1 MKKYFMRWVAV
12 VPLFL
17 LMPASAGGQE
27 PDAIETLFWESVEC
41 KSRRQVQ
48 VYLEVYPTGR
58 YVAEAW
64 ACLEQQL
71 GLDRAARVL
80 VQQGLAAVGYE
91 PGPADGLF
99 GGGTTRTRQAI
110 RAWQAAKGMAETGY
124 LTREQADALI
134 ALGQEVEEAR
144 RAAQAAAAREAQEE
158 AARQRRAADE
168 ARAAQRQR
176 PGPERVLAQ
185 IDAQMV
191 RVPGGTFT
199 MGYTREQTDCYDA
212 EKPVHSVQVGSFE
225 ISRYEV
231 TQEVWAAVMSENP
244 SHFKNC
250 PQCPVE
256 QVSWDDVQEFL
267 QKLNT
272 RGGRYRLLSEAE
284 WEYAARGGPQS
295 REYEYV
301 GSDNPDA
308 VAWYEDN
315 SGKRIHPVGKK
326 QANELGLYDLSG
338 NVTEW
343 VQDCWNENYRGAPS
357 NGQAWEQGD
366 CSLRVLRGGSWDFG
380 PSFLRPARRFW
391 FTAVNRYVSIGFR
404 IARSLP

>member
-1 MKKYFMRWVAV
+1 M
-12 VPLFL
+12 PLFL
-17 LMPASAGGQE
+17 LMPASVGGQTDQE
-27 PDAIETLFWESVEC
+27 IETLFWESVEC
-41 KSRRQVQ
+41 KSRGQVQ

-58 YVAEAW
+58 YLAEAW
-64 ACLEQQL
+64 ACLEGQL
-71 GLDRAARVL
+71 GLERAARRL

-124 LTREQADALI
+124 LTREQADALM
-134 ALGQEVEEAR
+134 ALGQEVAEAR
-144 RAAQAAAAREAQEE
+144 RAAQAAAEREAQEE

-176 PGPERVLAQ
+176 SGPERMLAQ

-199 MGYTREQTDCYDA
+199 MGCTREQTDCYDA
-212 EKPVHSVQVGSFE
+212 EKPVHSVRIGSFE
-225 ISRYEV
+225 ISKYEV
-231 TQEVWAAVMSENP
+231 TQEVWAAVMGENP
-244 SHFKNC
+244 SHFTNC

-267 QKLNT
+267 RTLNT
-272 RGGRYRLLSEAE
+272 RGGRYRLPSEAE
-284 WEYAARGGPQS
+284 WEYAARGRPQS
-295 REYEYV
+295 RGYEYV

-357 NGQAWEQGD
+357 DGQAWEQGD
-366 CSLRVLRGGSWDFG
+366 CSRRVLRGGSWDFG

-391 FTAVNRYVSIGFR
+391 LTAVNRYVSIGFR

>member
-1 MKKYFMRWVAV
+1 M
-12 VPLFL
+12 PLFL
-17 LMPASAGGQE
+17 LMPASVGGQTDHE
-27 PDAIETLFWESVEC
+27 IETLFWESVEC

-71 GLDRAARVL
+71 GLDRAARRL

-110 RAWQAAKGMAETGY
+110 RSWQAAKGMAETGY

-144 RAAQAAAAREAQEE
+144 RAAQAAAEREAQEE

-176 PGPERVLAQ
+176 SGSERVLAQ

-199 MGYTREQTDCYDA
+199 MGCTREQTDCYDA
-212 EKPVHSVQVGSFE
+212 EKPVHSVRVGSFE

-231 TQEVWAAVMSENP
+231 TQEVWAAVMGENP
-244 SHFKNC
+244 SRFTNC

-272 RGGRYRLLSEAE
+272 RGGRYRLPSEAE

-295 REYEYV
+295 RGYEYV